1 MEKELFQLA
10 LNIQDP
16 WFIDR
21 IKFLPAEMRLDLWI
35 VVTIHPPFFQFHKTK
50 PFDQYIMNHII
61 MYDD

>member
-21 IKFLPAEMRLDLWI
+21 IEFVQRKSVWI
-35 VVTIHPPFFQFHKTK
+35 SG
-50 PFDQYIMNHII
+50 
-61 MYDD
+61 